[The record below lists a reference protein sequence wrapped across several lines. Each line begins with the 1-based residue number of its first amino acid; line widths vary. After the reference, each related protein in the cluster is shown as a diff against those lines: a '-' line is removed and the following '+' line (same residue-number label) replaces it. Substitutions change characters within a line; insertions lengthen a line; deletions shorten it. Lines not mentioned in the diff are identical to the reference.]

1 MSTEKRCTVVVGAQW
16 GDEGKGKI
24 VDVLAADV
32 DIVARYQG
40 GANAGHTVD
49 VAGDEFIL
57 HQIPSGILHP
67 GKRCL
72 LGNGVVLDLE
82 QFFGELD
89 GLERRGIDAEPRL
102 GISGRAHLLLEYH
115 KNLDRAIEARRGDE
129 KIGTTGKGIG
139 PAYEDKVARRG
150 LRVGDLRDR
159 ARAESLVRQAATVA
173 NERLAAGGGDP
184 VDLDDVATSLL
195 RARDRL
201 MPLVTDTGR
210 EIDQAIRAG
219 KRVLLEGAQGALLDI
234 DHGTYPFVTSSNT
247 TAAGAATGTGI
258 GPTALDSVLGVVKAY
273 TTRVGSGPLPTE
285 IKSEVGERLRELG
298 GEYGATTG
306 RPRRCGW
313 FDAVVVR
320 YSARVNGL
328 TGLALTKLDVLDSFD
343 EIRICTGYVIDG
355 KEHDDFPDDLARLER
370 AEPVFTTLPGWRA
383 DTSMARSVHDLPDPA
398 RAYMR
403 RLEEL
408 AGVPIEFVSVGTQ
421 REQIIRVGER
431 TAVAQR

>member
-1 MSTEKRCTVVVGAQW
+1 
-16 GDEGKGKI
+16 
-24 VDVLAADV
+24 VD
-32 DIVARYQG
+32 
-40 GANAGHTVD
+40 
-49 VAGDEFIL
+49 
-57 HQIPSGILHP
+57 
-67 GKRCL
+67 
-72 LGNGVVLDLE
+72 
-82 QFFGELD
+82 GELVN
-89 GLERRGIDAEPRL
+89 LDAVT
-102 GISGRAHLLLEYH
+102 SSLLE
-115 KNLDRAIEARRGDE
+115 AR
-129 KIGTTGKGIG
+129 
-139 PAYEDKVARRG
+139 
-150 LRVGDLRDR
+150 
-159 ARAESLVRQAATVA
+159 
-173 NERLAAGGGDP
+173 ERLLP
-184 VDLDDVATSLL
+184 
-195 RARDRL
+195 L
-201 MPLVTDTGR
+201 MTDTGR
-210 EIDQAIRAG
+210 DIHQALHAG

-285 IKSEVGERLRELG
+285 ILSELGERLRELG

-320 YSARVNGL
+320 YAARVNGL

-343 EIRICTGYVIDG
+343 EVRICTGYVIDG
-355 KEHDDFPDDLARLER
+355 VEHDDFPDDLARIER

-383 DTSMARSVHDLPDPA
+383 DTTTARSLQDLPEQA

-421 REQIIRVGER
+421 REQIIRV
-431 TAVAQR
+431 